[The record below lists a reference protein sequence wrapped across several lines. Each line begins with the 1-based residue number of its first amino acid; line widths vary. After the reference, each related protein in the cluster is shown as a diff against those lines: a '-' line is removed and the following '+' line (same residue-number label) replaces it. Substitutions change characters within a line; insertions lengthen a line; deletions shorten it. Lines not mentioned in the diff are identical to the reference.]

1 MRRIGDLSIR
11 KKLVFM
17 YIVSVSVILVFN
29 LINFYQVGR
38 YVAEI
43 DQVYATNVGANELSD
58 KLSDLQASM
67 YNYLVSKSSEN
78 LEQYY
83 ADVSDYEAMIE
94 ELNNETVADQ
104 YLMCEKTIRLLSVT
118 YLKKTERTIQAKRG
132 RNVEYY
138 KSYYEDTQTL
148 YGYIND
154 YINNLNN
161 ERLNANSIRYQQLCK
176 DLKRLE
182 TTSMFAIVAI
192 SAICLIVMSGFAG
205 SIVRP
210 LTKLAQKAEEVAQ
223 GNFQVTLLPMKNE
236 DEINVVIRA
245 FNTMVHSISLYVQ
258 HIQESSRKEQE
269 MKEKELRMEVLLKDA
284 RLKYLRAQINPHFLY
299 NALNTCAQL
308 ALLENAEQTA
318 EFVERM
324 AEFFRYNVR
333 RTVTNEN
340 PLCDELRAVDAYVYI
355 QNVRFDGEIHMTKR
369 LDEGVEKIMV
379 PCMILQPIVE
389 NAFNH
394 GIRELD
400 RKGEIELIVEKKQD
414 CLVVHVKDNGHG
426 MTKER
431 IKQVLGKNVPHEE
444 EEKSNESYRL
454 EQTGIGVD
462 NVMNRLEVY
471 YGRNDLFEMISE
483 GIEKGTEVIITLPF
497 KGTMQ
502 EEENVSDIIGG

>member
-1 MRRIGDLSIR
+1 M
-11 KKLVFM
+11 
-17 YIVSVSVILVFN
+17 
-29 LINFYQVGR
+29 
-38 YVAEI
+38 
-43 DQVYATNVGANELSD
+43 
-58 KLSDLQASM
+58 
-67 YNYLVSKSSEN
+67 
-78 LEQYY
+78 
-83 ADVSDYEAMIE
+83 
-94 ELNNETVADQ
+94 
-104 YLMCEKTIRLLSVT
+104 
-118 YLKKTERTIQAKRG
+118 
-132 RNVEYY
+132 
-138 KSYYEDTQTL
+138 
-148 YGYIND
+148 
-154 YINNLNN
+154 
-161 ERLNANSIRYQQLCK
+161 
-176 DLKRLE
+176 
-182 TTSMFAIVAI
+182 
-192 SAICLIVMSGFAG
+192 
-205 SIVRP
+205 
-210 LTKLAQKAEEVAQ
+210 
-223 GNFQVTLLPMKNE
+223 
-236 DEINVVIRA
+236 
-245 FNTMVHSISLYVQ
+245 
-258 HIQESSRKEQE
+258 
-269 MKEKELRMEVLLKDA
+269 
-284 RLKYLRAQINPHFLY
+284 
-299 NALNTCAQL
+299 
-308 ALLENAEQTA
+308 ENAEQTA